1 MNRRIQTERSE
12 LVCRAG
18 NAVNAVRGCG
28 GSHQE
33 TTARNVRNCKV
44 SKGAIRAA
52 KNAVQSANE
61 QQFNKF
67 KKRTEKFSTKQSES
81 LRSNADRFIA
91 AVEGGECDETV
102 AETKCESIAKSF
114 EKQVPL
120 GAASKKHR
128 KRTDA
133 NDRLDTKVV
142 AALTGMQSTLAAMGT
157 NQAAMSKRMRK
168 MEKSSA
174 NN

>member
-1 MNRRIQTERSE
+1 MS
-12 LVCRAG
+12 AG

-61 QQFNKF
+61 QQFQKF

-81 LRSNADRFIA
+81 LRSDADRFIA
-91 AVEGGECDETV
+91 AVEGGECDEDV
-102 AETKCESIAKSF
+102 ATTKCESIAKSF

-120 GAASKKHR
+120 GAASKKQHR

-157 NQAAMSKRMRK
+157 NQAAMAKRMRK
-168 MEKSSA
+168 TEKVQC
-174 NN
+174 